1 MRRPRALNYQ
11 ARARC
16 VGLLR
21 WTCPVCEESNR
32 GCLRH
37 ELSWRISCTHCGSKY
52 QVSVR
57 LWQLPVGRAQRVTP
71 TAAIRFSGTLYILCP
86 ACGSVQAKRMVNGRS
101 WKIRCG
107 YNRCRA
113 AFAVGFGL
121 WQIPAGRSEPALP
134 VDPFPIVEVSFLE
147 GRYLHENVLIGRTA
161 GAELHQHF
169 CL

>member
-1 MRRPRALNYQ
+1 
-11 ARARC
+11 
-16 VGLLR
+16 
-21 WTCPVCEESNR
+21 
-32 GCLRH
+32 
-37 ELSWRISCTHCGSKY
+37 
-52 QVSVR
+52 VR

-121 WQIPAGRSEPALP
+121 WQIPAIRSEPALP

-169 CL
+169 